1 MTSDRHEW
9 WIAGLRVAGP
19 AAVLGFLLWLF
30 WSATGKTE
38 SGVLGAL
45 GLALLGGAIGFLI
58 GIAVWWLSRSAGER
72 IVKVIT
78 ATGDLPPAPSF
89 SFQESQAIRG
99 NLDVARAAY
108 EAQLH
113 AEPGDLNSRLAL
125 ARLWRDLLNDPRE
138 AEMHYLESRHWSPTP
153 EQELAIANALIDLYR
168 KRGDRG
174 KEMAELA
181 RLADRCAGTLAG
193 EQARSALRRLKQQA

>member
-1 MTSDRHEW
+1 
-9 WIAGLRVAGP
+9 
-19 AAVLGFLLWLF
+19 LWLF

-113 AEPGDLNSRLAL
+113 AEPGDLNSRLA
-125 ARLWRDLLNDPRE
+125 
-138 AEMHYLESRHWSPTP
+138 
-153 EQELAIANALIDLYR
+153 
-168 KRGDRG
+168 
-174 KEMAELA
+174 
-181 RLADRCAGTLAG
+181 
-193 EQARSALRRLKQQA
+193 